1 MTIFDT
7 LPACFA
13 LAGAVLL
20 VIAAVRRRGDLT
32 KVIRAH
38 DLLPSFLVRLTPL
51 AGPAEGLAGAA
62 VLAGWLAGEARLV
75 RFAAAAVALWYLA
88 LAAYLAVLL
97 RRRGRVPCGC
107 LNETSPASPVKV
119 GRAVLLAVATAP
131 LVAGWP
137 PVPAEMG
144 ARLLVCGLATVV
156 AGFLIVADKVADLQ
170 GTSAAH
176 GRSSR

>member
-1 MTIFDT
+1 MTVFDM

-20 VIAAVRRRGDLT
+20 VVAAVRRGNLT
-32 KVIRAH
+32 AVIKAH
-38 DLLPSFLVRLTPL
+38 DLLPAFLVRLAPL

-62 VLAGWLAGEARLV
+62 VLAGWLSGEARLL

-107 LNETSPASPVKV
+107 LDETSPASAAKV
-119 GRAVLLAVATAP
+119 GRSLLLALATAP

-137 PVPAEMG
+137 PVPAETG
-144 ARLLVCGLATVV
+144 ARLLACGLGAFV
-156 AGFLIVADKVADLQ
+156 AGFLIIAGKVADLR

-176 GRSSR
+176 GQ

>member
-20 VIAAVRRRGDLT
+20 VVAAVRRGSLT
-32 KVIRAH
+32 EVIKAH
-38 DLLPSFLVRLTPL
+38 DLLPVFLVRLAPL
-51 AGPAEGLAGAA
+51 VGPAEGLTGAA
-62 VLAGWLAGEARLV
+62 VLAGWLAGEARLL

-107 LNETSPASPVKV
+107 LDETSPASPVKV
-119 GRAVLLAVATAP
+119 GRAVLLALATAP
-131 LVAGWP
+131 LVAEWP

-144 ARLLVCGLATVV
+144 ARLLACGLAIFV

-176 GRSSR
+176 GQ

>member
-1 MTIFDT
+1 MTVFDM

-20 VIAAVRRRGDLT
+20 VVAAVRRGDLT
-32 KVIRAH
+32 AAIKAH
-38 DLLPSFLVRLTPL
+38 DLLPARLVRLAPL

-62 VLAGWLAGEARLV
+62 VLACWLIAETRLL

-88 LAAYLAVLL
+88 LAVYLAVLL
-97 RRRGRVPCGC
+97 RRRGKVPCGC
-107 LNETSPASPVKV
+107 LDETSPASAVKV
-119 GRAVLLAVATAP
+119 GRAVLLALATAP

-137 PVPAEMG
+137 PVPAETS
-144 ARLLVCGLATVV
+144 ARLLACGLAAFT
-156 AGFLIVADKVADLQ
+156 AGFLIVAGTLADLQ

-176 GRSSR
+176 GQ